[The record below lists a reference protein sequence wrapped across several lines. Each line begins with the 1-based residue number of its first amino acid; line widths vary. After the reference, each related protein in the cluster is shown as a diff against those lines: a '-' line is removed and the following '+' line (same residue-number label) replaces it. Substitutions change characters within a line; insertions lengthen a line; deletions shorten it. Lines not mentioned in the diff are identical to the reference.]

1 MRRFLANMTN
11 VEAPLAGA
19 LLGASLLNPL
29 AAHETLS
36 GSAEPVALEAEA
48 PAPGCCSAKVAV
60 YQPDPSSPFEVPSA
74 AHLRTLAEPAE
85 ARAYLVE
92 TANPGYTMTRQGP
105 ELAIERLHPEFVV
118 RLANAVREAR
128 ESGLSFAGI
137 FSAYRPPAFGIG
149 GFSDKFKSLHT
160 YGLAV
165 DMHGIGRPGSA
176 EARRWHDIAARHGVV
191 CLYGPRSRAEWNHC
205 QATSLRMVLAE
216 NPLRETVTAAGPLS
230 LESMFEAGNSL
241 IENLASAGD
250 AFAQHLP
257 APLKTAP
264 ESVKAMSPS
273 PAAMANGRGKRRSL
287 LAARHVA
294 AKCARR
300 VGCNQ
305 SHRSRLAAGPN

>member
-1 MRRFLANMTN
+1 MRRFLANVTN

-29 AAHETLS
+29 AAHEALS
-36 GSAEPVALEAEA
+36 SSVEPVALEAET
-48 PAPGCCSAKVAV
+48 PAPGCCSAHVGV
-60 YQPDPSSPFEVPSA
+60 YQPDQSNTIAVPLRA
-74 AHLRTLAEPAE
+74 PLRTLAETAG

-118 RLANAVREAR
+118 RLASAVREAR
-128 ESGLSFAGI
+128 ENGLSFAGI

-176 EARRWHDIAARHGVV
+176 EAQRWHDIAAKHGVV
-191 CLYGPRSRAEWNHC
+191 CPYGPRSRAEWNHC
-205 QATSLRMVLAE
+205 QATSLKMVVAE

-230 LESMFEAGNSL
+230 LESMFEAGDSL
-241 IENLASAGD
+241 IEDPTSARD

-257 APLKTAP
+257 TRLTTAP
-264 ESVKAMSPS
+264 KSAEAITLRP
-273 PAAMANGRGKRRSL
+273 AMAHRRSKRRSL
-287 LAARHVA
+287 LPAPRVA
-294 AKCARR
+294 AKCARG
-300 VGCNQ
+300 VGCRQLN
-305 SHRSRLAAGPN
+305 RSRLAAGPH